1 MMMMT
6 QDDDFTIFGDLDREM
21 RLGALM
27 HFFVNHLG

>member
-27 HFFVNHLG
+27 HLK